1 MKNHNLIDQLNK
13 IAKVD
18 NSWQDDVVYYEKN
31 KIWLD
36 YSAKI
41 AVLILRTLRKNR
53 EKNIFPNSQKDLADI
68 MRVSPQQVNKLVKG
82 RENLTIETIS
92 RLSEAL
98 NISLFNFQTELQT
111 NYKVQT
117 VRTQMDTFVPPLN
130 RFITPSNN
138 GGFINTI
145 VYQTVEEKSQ
155 NNLVITGNI
164 QYAMAA

>member
-31 KIWLD
+31 KTWLD

-41 AVLILRTLRKNR
+41 AALILRTLRKNR
-53 EKNIFPNSQKDLADI
+53 EKNIFPNSQKDLAHI
-68 MRVSPQQVNKLVKG
+68 MRVSPQQVNKWVKG

-98 NISLFNFQTELQT
+98 SIALFNFQAEPQA
-111 NYKVQT
+111 NYKVQS
-117 VRTQMDTFVPPLN
+117 VITQMDTIVPPLN
-130 RFITPSNN
+130 RFVTPSNN
-138 GGFINTI
+138 GGFMNAI
-145 VYQTVEEKSQ
+145 VYQTVAEKSQ
-155 NNLVITGNI
+155 SNLSITNST

>member
-145 VYQTVEEKSQ
+145 VYQTVGEKSQ